1 MREVEETGRGRCV
14 CVCVCASLCVYS
26 LLDILDL
33 HAGCAAAAGAHER
46 LRPQLRDLCTPSLNT
61 QTHTNINHPAD
72 IISAT
77 VSPQHSNSQLA
88 LNFK

>member
-14 CVCVCASLCVYS
+14 CECVCARLCVYS

-33 HAGCAAAAGAHER
+33 HAGRAAAAGAHER

-61 QTHTNINHPAD
+61 QTHTNISQPAD
-72 IISAT
+72 ITSAT
-77 VSPQHSNSQLA
+77 VSPQHLNSQLA
-88 LNFK
+88 FNLK